1 MTTMPEV
8 TMDPLYEEE
17 LKIEDEAVGM
27 GQTRYLKLARKSE
40 DKTKPGKDFLRLAI
54 PLGGAAIAE
63 WLEATLDGQP
73 RPQAGLAKYIKQFEP
88 NDVSFLVCRTV
99 LLARYGDRATTL
111 AVSIAKNLE
120 RLFNSE
126 SFRAADPKGFKRL
139 QTKIDKCP
147 FPSKRYVLV
156 RKAMEKSQ
164 VTSIAWGPKVEAS
177 VGRLLLE
184 IVAEATGAF
193 TIETVSGGGKSLS
206 SVVYLSESLRESL
219 NARHEQWSIQSPMF
233 LPMVIKPRRWTS
245 PRHGGY
251 VQRKSLKR
259 KLITSKRLNDNYME
273 ELSNT
278 DMPTVYA
285 AINAMQETEWVINSQ
300 VYEVA
305 KTLWAKKM
313 WVAGLPAADPV
324 KLPPKLSDEEW
335 ALLGKKEQQIEAAKR
350 YEIHDFNRE
359 AISKRFK
366 FINQMWIAERFERY
380 DAIYFPHVMD
390 WRGRCYPVPTL
401 LNPQEDDVGRALLTF
416 AKGAALGDRGLNW
429 LMIHGANCYGIDKVP
444 FAEREAWVE
453 ARQDEIYAVAQD
465 PLAHL
470 SFWADDKKVD
480 KPFLFLAFCFEW
492 AKLMDHVRDG
502 GQVEDFVSTLPV
514 SWDGSCNGLQH
525 FSCMLRDPIG
535 GEHTNLV
542 PRDRPSD
549 IYAKVADEASKIV
562 AVEAANGE
570 VNANYWLNKID
581 RKMAKRPTMTL
592 PYGSGKFGF
601 KDQLLAELK
610 DRKHKDGGVPYIKG
624 NEFQCAKYLAG
635 VMDQALAKVVVKARE
650 AMEWLKD
657 VSNVAAEDGL
667 PVQWVTPAGFPV
679 LQEYRATEEHR
690 VKLDAGGKLIRF
702 TLSVQGDKLDA
713 RKQAQSIAP
722 NFVHSLDAAHLQRTV
737 VRAHELG
744 IRSFAMVHDSY
755 GTTAGNAQDLQEL
768 LRETFVEQYSGN
780 VLEDFANQLREKLPA
795 KLAAKIPPLPERG
808 DLDLEG
814 VKSSLYFF
822 A

>member
-17 LKIEDEAVGM
+17 LKIEEEAVGL
-27 GQTRYLKLARKSE
+27 GQTRYLKLAQKAE

-54 PLGGAAIAE
+54 PLGGAAIQA
-63 WLEATLDGQP
+63 WVDASLNGMP
-73 RPQAGLAKYIKQFEP
+73 GPQAGLAKYVSQFDA
-88 NDVSFLVCRTV
+88 NDVSFLVCRVV
-99 LLARYGDRATTL
+99 LLSRGGEKATAL
-111 AVSIAKNLE
+111 SMEIAKTLG
-120 RLFNSE
+120 RMLDCDALK
-126 SFRAADPKGFKRL
+126 AADPRGFKRL

-164 VTSIAWGPKVEAS
+164 VTSIAWGPKVEARI
-177 VGRLLLE
+177 GRLLLE

-193 TIETVSGGGKSLS
+193 TVEMLRERDKTYD
-206 SVVYLSESLRESL
+206 VVYLSESLRDSL
-219 NARHEQWSIQSPMF
+219 NARHEQWAAQSPMF

-251 VQRKSLKR
+251 VQRKALKR

-278 DMPTVYA
+278 NMPTVYT
-285 AINAMQETEWVINSQ
+285 AINAMQETEWVINRQ
-300 VYEVA
+300 VYAVA
-305 KTLWAKKM
+305 KSLWERGLFI
-313 WVAGLPAADPV
+313 AGLPAAEP
-324 KLPPKLSDEEW
+324 KPMPPKLSDEEW
-335 ALLGKKEQQIEAAKR
+335 ALLGKKEQQVEAAKR

-359 AISKRFK
+359 AISKRIK
-366 FINQMWIAERFERY
+366 FTQQMWIAERFERY

-390 WRGRCYPVPTL
+390 WRGRCYPVPTV
-401 LNPQEDDVGRALLTF
+401 LNPQEDDIGRALLTF
-416 AKGAALGDRGLNW
+416 SKGAPLGDRGLNW

-465 PLAHL
+465 PLANL
-470 SFWADDKKVD
+470 WWADADAVD

-502 GQVEDFVSTLPV
+502 GEVEDFVSSLPV

-535 GEHTNLV
+535 GAYTNLV
-542 PRDRPSD
+542 PSDRPSD
-549 IYAKVADEASKIV
+549 IYARVADVASKIV
-562 AVEAANGE
+562 AQDAENGE
-570 VNANYWLNKID
+570 VNAKYWVGKID

-592 PYGSGKFGF
+592 PYGSGRFGF
-601 KDQLLAELK
+601 KDQLIAELK
-610 DRKHKDGGVPYIKG
+610 DRKHKAQGVPYVKG
-624 NEFQCAKYLAG
+624 NEFLCAKYLAG
-635 VMDQALAKVVVKARE
+635 VMDQALAQVVVKARE
-650 AMEWLKD
+650 AMEWLKE

-679 LQEYRATEEHR
+679 MQEYLASESER
-690 VKLDAGGKLIRF
+690 VRIVFGGKEIAF
-702 TLSVQGDKLDA
+702 SVSFKGDKLDA
-713 RKQAQSIAP
+713 RKQAQGIAP

-755 GTTAGNAQDLQEL
+755 GTTAGNAQVLQEL

-780 VLEDFANQLREKLPA
+780 VLEEFANQLREKLPA
-795 KLAAKIPPLPERG
+795 ALVAKIPPLPVPG

-814 VKSSLYFF
+814 VKESLYFF